1 VPHYYRVF
9 GLSVESALVCPEL
22 LPSEPTAAP
31 DITFRCNEPSPAP
44 AGPAGSRPRPQIAPG
59 FCRAYFEGV
68 GQFEVR
74 DGREITIKPD
84 AGVPEDSLRT
94 VLLGACLSILMHQR
108 QLFVLHCS
116 AVRTERGAV
125 VFAGRSGT
133 GKSTLVS
140 AFLERGYRILA
151 DDMLALTLNE
161 VGEVI
166 ALPGFPQVKL
176 WADSAKA
183 LGRSTEGLRRVT
195 AAYEKFV
202 APEIER
208 FDAAPGRM
216 HAIYILRVEDGA
228 ALALEPLGH
237 TERFNA
243 LLDHTWQKLALAGLG
258 VREWH
263 FHTAARIASMIY
275 AARLTR
281 PAAPLEIKPAVDL
294 IEADMQLEHGLA

>member
-9 GLSVESALVCPEL
+9 GLSVESALACPEL
-22 LPSEPTAAP
+22 LPAQPTAAP
-31 DITFRCNEPSPAP
+31 DITFRCKEPSAASESP
-44 AGPAGSRPRPQIAPG
+44 AGLRLPPGLAPG
-59 FCRAYFEGV
+59 FCRGYFDGV
-68 GQFEVR
+68 GQFEIR
-74 DGREITIKPD
+74 EGREITIEPD
-84 AGVPEDSLRT
+84 PGVPEDSLRT

-108 QLFVLHCS
+108 RLLVLHCS

-125 VFAGRSGT
+125 VFAGKSGT

-161 VGEVI
+161 SGEVI

-195 AAYEKFV
+195 PEYEKFV

-208 FDAAPGRM
+208 FDAAPGRL
-216 HAIYILRVEDGA
+216 HAIYTLRVEEGA
-228 ALALEPLGH
+228 SLALEPLGH

-243 LLDHTWQKLALAGLG
+243 LLDHTWQKLTLAGLG

-263 FHTAARIASMIY
+263 FHTAARIASLTY

-281 PAAPLEIKPAVDL
+281 PTAPLEIKPAVDL
-294 IEADMQLEHGLA
+294 IEADLQLEHAVA